1 MNLGLFRR
9 ALFLMVVLGATAAPS
24 EASKDEARKA
34 ALRALTRTEEELM
47 SSADLLS
54 RFLSDSRGRERQ
66 LEKRSRKLD
75 AWLRLHEQMQRAA
88 EEEARAQEA
97 SLGPRLQA
105 LYRLTR
111 HKPWSLW
118 LLADSFTEAFR
129 ATRAFR
135 RWLETEIKA
144 LERWQRVSS
153 LAQQGALELAVL
165 KERLLLEKSA
175 WEAARLE
182 AATYQEALDEWRDW
196 VQAEK
201 GRAGRWAKEQERA
214 QGRLTQLLPRGNSI
228 AAQGFEA
235 LKGRLPWPTPGLI
248 EVAFGKVVNPRF
260 NTVLWQKGLDL
271 RAAPGAP
278 VKAVAKGRVVY
289 ADWLKGYGN
298 LVILDHGEGYHTLHA
313 HLGQVAVANGGTLE
327 EGDVLGEVGDTGSL
341 KGPYLYFELRHRGS
355 PLDPAKWL
363 GEEGPK

>member
-1 MNLGLFRR
+1 MTSGYLSH
-9 ALFLMVVLGATAAPS
+9 ALFLTALLGASVAPA
-24 EASKDEARKA
+24 EALKDDARKK
-34 ALRALTRTEEELM
+34 ALHALTRSEEELM

-54 RFLSDSRGRERQ
+54 RFLSDSRSRERQ
-66 LEKRSRKLD
+66 LEKRSRKLG
-75 AWLRLHEQMQRAA
+75 AWLRLHEQLQRAA
-88 EEEARAQEA
+88 EEEAKAQEA

-135 RWLETEIKA
+135 RWVEAELQA
-144 LERWQRVSS
+144 LERWQRASF
-153 LAQQGALELAVL
+153 LAQQGARELSVL

-175 WEAARLE
+175 WETARLE
-182 AATYQEALDEWRDW
+182 AVTYQEALDEWRDW

-214 QGRLTQLLPRGNSI
+214 QGRLTQLLPQGNSL

-271 RAAPGAP
+271 RAAPGAE
-278 VKAVAKGRVVY
+278 VKAVAKGQVVY

-313 HLGQVAVANGGTLE
+313 HLGQVSVANGGTLE

-355 PLDPAKWL
+355 PLDPAEWL